1 MVFET
6 ERRKVEEHEP
16 IHPHPRVEMSPH
28 PTRSD
33 RVHAEGGIRRKDK
46 PPKPTDNKYVT
57 VGGATGR
64 TQPDRRL
71 RIDLR
76 HARAR
81 TAIGGLIDALEFALR
96 ETGKL
101 RTADGRRELRAARGG
116 GAPVVVRGGESPS
129 HGEGVQLDGFT

>member
-1 MVFET
+1 M
-6 ERRKVEEHEP
+6 RREAPREENE
-16 IHPHPRVEMSPH
+16 
-28 PTRSD
+28 
-33 RVHAEGGIRRKDK
+33 
-46 PPKPTDNKYVT
+46 PPKPTVNTYVA

-81 TAIGGLIDALEFALR
+81 IAIGGLIDALEFALR

-101 RTADGRRELRAARGG
+101 RTADGRRELRAARSG
-116 GAPVVVRGGESPS
+116 GAPVVVRGGESPL

>member
-1 MVFET
+1 MKHNRILHGPT
-6 ERRKVEEHEP
+6 GCMRREVPGDGK
-16 IHPHPRVEMSPH
+16 
-28 PTRSD
+28 
-33 RVHAEGGIRRKDK
+33 K
-46 PPKPTDNKYVT
+46 PPKLPADDRTA
-57 VGGATGR
+57 GSRATGR

-101 RTADGRRELRAARGG
+101 RTADGRRELRAERGG
-116 GAPVVVRGGESPS
+116 GAPAVVRGGESPP
-129 HGEGVQLDGFT
+129 HGEGVQLGVFT

>member
-1 MVFET
+1 M
-6 ERRKVEEHEP
+6 RREVP
-16 IHPHPRVEMSPH
+16 S
-28 PTRSD
+28 
-33 RVHAEGGIRRKDK
+33 EGNK
-46 PPKPTDNKYVT
+46 PPKLSVDAFPAG
-57 VGGATGR
+57 GGATGR

-101 RTADGRRELRAARGG
+101 RTADGRRELRAARSG
-116 GAPVVVRGGESPS
+116 GAPVVVRGGESPL
-129 HGEGVQLDGFT
+129 HGEGVQLGEFT